1 MRQARTHRIRLGNGP
16 GRGNLTDMASTE
28 VTTERAAPLAHVV
41 HGLMMGVAD
50 SIPGISG
57 GTIAFVVGIYD
68 RLLDSVGQG
77 FRAIL
82 SLVRLDLTGT
92 RRHLGL
98 VQWKLIVP
106 LFAGIGTAVIIAAG
120 IVPDLLER
128 YPSQARAVFLGMVG
142 ASIAVP
148 WSRMSERAGAHLAVA
163 VVSAIAAFVLSGL
176 PPGTVTDPSTTQ
188 VFLAAMIAICAMI
201 LPGVSGAFLLL
212 VLGMYE
218 PTLDAVHE
226 RDLAYVAVFAGGAVI
241 GLGSFSIVLGAALR
255 RFHDTTMAILI
266 GLMVGSLRALWPW
279 QTDDRGLVGPES
291 GSSLAAAGALTV
303 AGFGIVWAI
312 ERFGSKKAD
321 ATPHVAR

>member
-1 MRQARTHRIRLGNGP
+1 
-16 GRGNLTDMASTE
+16 
-28 VTTERAAPLAHVV
+28 
-41 HGLMMGVAD
+41 MMGLAD
-50 SIPGISG
+50 SIPGVSG

-68 RLLDSVGQG
+68 KLLDSIGQG

-82 SLVRLDLTGT
+82 STVRFDLAAA
-92 RRHLGL
+92 REHFGL
-98 VQWKLIVP
+98 VHWKLVIP
-106 LFAGIGTAVIIAAG
+106 LFAGIGTALIIAAG

-128 YPSQARAVFLGMVG
+128 YPSQARALFLGMVA

-148 WSRMSERAGAHLAVA
+148 WSRMSQRTRAHFGVA

-176 PPGTVTDPSTTQ
+176 PPGTVADPSTTQ

-212 VLGMYE
+212 VMGMYE
-218 PTLDAVHE
+218 PTLEALHD
-226 RDLAYVAVFAGGAVI
+226 RNLLYVATFAGGAVI

-255 RFHDTTMAILI
+255 RYHDTTMAILI

-279 QTDDRGLVGPES
+279 QTDDRGLLGPES
-291 GSSLAAAGALTV
+291 SSSMATALGLAA

-312 ERFGSKKAD
+312 ERFGSKKAVT
-321 ATPHVAR
+321 TPPTAH

>member
-1 MRQARTHRIRLGNGP
+1 MRLGKLRWP
-16 GRGNLTDMASTE
+16 GNLTPMASTE
-28 VTTERAAPLAHVV
+28 ISAEPARPLAHIA

-50 SIPGISG
+50 SVPGISG

-68 RLLDSVGQG
+68 KLLDSIGQG
-77 FRAIL
+77 FRAII
-82 SLVRLDLTGT
+82 SLIRFDLAGVK
-92 RRHLGL
+92 RHLGL
-98 VQWKLIVP
+98 VQWKLIIP
-106 LFAGIGTAVIIAAG
+106 LFAGIGTALVIAAG

-148 WSRMSERAGAHLAVA
+148 WSRMSERTVSHLGMA
-163 VVSAIAAFVLSGL
+163 VVSAVAAFVLSGL
-176 PPGTVTDPSTTQ
+176 PPGTVADPTMTQ
-188 VFLAAMIAICAMI
+188 VFLTAMIAICAMI

-212 VLGMYE
+212 VFGMYE
-218 PTLDAVHE
+218 PTLEAVHD
-226 RDLAYVAVFAGGAVI
+226 RNLGYVATFAGGAVL

-279 QTDDRGLVGPES
+279 QTDDRELLGPDN
-291 GSSLAAAGALTV
+291 GSSLTTALALAL

-312 ERFGSKKAD
+312 ERFGSKKALD
-321 ATPHVAR
+321 TLPTAH